1 MSFLY
6 QGIARIIMAGLGCA
20 ALLTACGEADGDSSA
35 SEASPDSEGSPTGGT
50 PTTAGATA
58 SEPDSTSGTGD
69 PDAPEDTTG
78 GATGTSSTSDPA
90 DTTGTSSGTGDP
102 IGTTADT
109 TGTSGTGDTP
119 DTTEGAASSTTGDED
134 TEDGPCADLPA
145 LQAIAAEKGGQAQC
159 PGWVGIMTFPGD
171 CPEPDQGWHAEK
183 VFPGAMGEF
192 GKYCYYQWLD
202 GQNSEWDLCGLPPDG
217 VRASSEWLG
226 PDCNF

>member
-1 MSFLY
+1 MTFVY

-20 ALLTACGEADGDSSA
+20 AIITACGEADGDSSA
-35 SEASPDSEGSPTGGT
+35 SEASPDSEGSTASGS
-50 PTTAGATA
+50 PTT

-69 PDAPEDTTG
+69 PDAPEDPTG
-78 GATGTSSTSDPA
+78 GPTATGSTSDPA
-90 DTTGTSSGTGDP
+90 STTGTSGTGDP
-102 IGTTADT
+102 VDTTADT
-109 TGTSGTGDTP
+109 TGTSGTGDTT
-119 DTTEGAASSTTGDED
+119 DTTESTTSSTTGDED
-134 TEDGPCADLPA
+134 TEDGPCADLAA
-145 LQAIAAEKGGQAQC
+145 LQTIAAEKGGQAQC
-159 PGWVGIMTFPGD
+159 PGWTGIMTFSGD

-192 GKYCYYQWLD
+192 GKYCYYQWID